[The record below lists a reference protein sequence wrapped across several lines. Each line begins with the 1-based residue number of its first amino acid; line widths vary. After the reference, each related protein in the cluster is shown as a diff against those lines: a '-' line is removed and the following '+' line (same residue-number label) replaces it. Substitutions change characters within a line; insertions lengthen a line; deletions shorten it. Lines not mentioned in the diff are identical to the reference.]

1 VCGRCYQLDF
11 DGTSRN
17 GGNDPGS
24 KALAGKSMV
33 VQAINVGY
41 DVGGGQFDLLVP
53 GGGVGAFNACSSQW
67 GVSNSELGAQYGGFL
82 AACKQQLGYNA
93 SLSSYKSCVAQK
105 CTSVF
110 QARGLTD
117 LAAGCSW
124 FVDWFQTADN
134 PSLRYKEV
142 ACPAALTGESGM
154 NRSSRNDISSACG
167 K

>member
-1 VCGRCYQLDF
+1 
-11 DGTSRN
+11 
-17 GGNDPGS
+17 
-24 KALAGKSMV
+24 MV